1 MLNINTSKRGS
12 TLTLYLE
19 GQLDKNTAESAEK
32 RIADEMKDMTK
43 LILDLEKLEYI
54 SSAGLR
60 VLVALRRQINDR
72 QNLAIKNVQPSVM
85 EVFDLTGLTK
95 YLI

>member
-1 MLNINTSKRGS
+1 MLNINTFKRGS
-12 TLTLYLE
+12 TLTVCLE
-19 GQLDKNTAESAEK
+19 GQFDRNTAESAEK
-32 RIADEMKDMTK
+32 KITDEMKDMTK

-60 VLVALRRQINDR
+60 VLVTLRKQISDR
-72 QNLAIKNVQPSVM
+72 QNMAIKNVQPAVM

>member
-19 GQLDKNTAESAEK
+19 GQLDRNTAESAEK

-72 QNLAIKNVQPSVM
+72 QNSAIKNVQPSVM